1 MKTPMKIGLGV
12 LGLGAVAYFLTRPK
26 ARSVG
31 STAQGVVAS
40 SLEPSPDMVGG
51 GGGGASPTPQPVN
64 PTPAVA
70 VAQPAPPVV
79 AEPEKLSPV
88 KPPKTLITPTVTPET
103 GYNGRLSPVRPMK
116 QLLSKTVKQS
126 ASTASTD
133 NPTFKTADPN
143 KVRNF

>member
-1 MKTPMKIGLGV
+1 MKAPMKIGLGV

-31 STAQGVVAS
+31 STAQAVVAS
-40 SLEPSPDMVGG
+40 SLEPSPDVGGG
-51 GGGGASPTPQPVN
+51 GGGGASPVSFATPQP
-64 PTPAVA
+64 TVA